1 MFDFDT
7 LPDRRASD
15 SIKWHY
21 FGSDVIPMWV
31 ADMDFRSPEAVIQA
45 LQQRIAHGI
54 FGYPMDP
61 PELKEVVVQRMAE
74 RYGWQIATSDI
85 VLVPGVVTGFNL
97 VCRALAS
104 EGSAALIQ
112 TPVYPPFLQAPAN
125 AGMERREMQLM
136 LLPDGTYSIDFDAF
150 EDAITDRTNLF
161 ILCNP
166 HNPVGRV
173 FTQRE
178 LERMAEICLR
188 HQLTIC
194 ADEIHSDLV
203 FPGHFHLPIATLDAE
218 VAKRTVTL
226 IAPSKTFNIAGLE
239 CSAAII
245 QDADLRKQFIHA
257 CQGLVHGVNVLGQV
271 AALAAYKDGQPW
283 LDALLVYLKEN
294 RDYLFDFVNH
304 ELPGVNMASPEGTY
318 LAWLD
323 CRQAAVGGDPFK
335 FFLEKAQVGL
345 NDGKDFG
352 RGGEGFVR
360 LNFGCPRSM
369 LTEALQRMKQAL
381 IVSEI

>member
-7 LPDRRASD
+7 LPDRQASD
-15 SIKWHY
+15 SVKWHY
-21 FGSDVIPMWV
+21 FEPDVIPMWV
-31 ADMDFRSPEAVIQA
+31 ADMDFRSPEAVMQA
-45 LQQRIAHGI
+45 LQQRVTHGI

-74 RYGWQIATSDI
+74 RYGWQITTSDI
-85 VLVPGVVTGFNL
+85 VFVPGVVTGFNL

-125 AGMERREMQLM
+125 AGMERREMQLT

-173 FTQRE
+173 FTRDE

-188 HQLTIC
+188 HHLTIC

-203 FPGHFHLPIATLDAE
+203 FPDHSHLPIATLDAE
-218 VAKRTVTL
+218 VAKRTITL

-239 CSAAII
+239 CSVAII
-245 QDADLRKQFIHA
+245 QDADLRKQFIYA

-271 AALAAYKDGQPW
+271 AALAAYKEGQPW
-283 LDALLVYLKEN
+283 LDACWY
-294 RDYLFDFVNH
+294 
-304 ELPGVNMASPEGTY
+304 
-318 LAWLD
+318 
-323 CRQAAVGGDPFK
+323 
-335 FFLEKAQVGL
+335 
-345 NDGKDFG
+345 
-352 RGGEGFVR
+352 
-360 LNFGCPRSM
+360 
-369 LTEALQRMKQAL
+369 
-381 IVSEI
+381 I

>member
-1 MFDFDT
+1 MFDFDI

-15 SIKWHY
+15 SVKWHR
-21 FGSDVIPMWV
+21 FESDVLPMWV
-31 ADMDFRSPEAVIQA
+31 ADMDFRSPEAVMQV
-45 LQQRIAHGI
+45 LQQRVEHGI

-61 PELKEVVVQRMAE
+61 PELREVVVQRMAE
-74 RYGWQIATSDI
+74 RYGWKIAASDI
-85 VLVPGVVTGFNL
+85 VFVPGVVAGFNL
-97 VCRALAS
+97 VCRALAG
-104 EGSAALIQ
+104 EGNAALVQ

-125 AGMERREMQLM
+125 AGMERQEMRLTLM
-136 LLPDGTYSIDFDAF
+136 PDGSYSIDFDAF
-150 EDAITDRTNLF
+150 EDAIDERTKLF

-173 FTQRE
+173 FTKDE

-188 HQLTIC
+188 HRLTIC

-203 FPGHFHLPIATLDAE
+203 FPGHPHIPIASLDVE
-218 VAKRTVTL
+218 VAKRTITL

-239 CSAAII
+239 CSVAII
-245 QDADLRKQFIHA
+245 PDADLRQQFVHA
-257 CQGLVHGVNVLGQV
+257 CQGLVHGINILAQV
-271 AALAAYKDGQPW
+271 AGLAAYKEGQPW
-283 LDALLVYLKEN
+283 LDALLAYLKEN

-304 ELPGVNMASPEGTY
+304 ELPGVHMASPEGTY
-318 LAWLD
+318 LAWLN
-323 CRQAAVGGDPFK
+323 CRQAAVDGDTFK
-335 FFLEKAQVGL
+335 FFLEKARVGL

-369 LTEALQRMKQAL
+369 LTEALQRMKLAL
-381 IVSEI
+381 MKSEK